1 MERRPMDASQKPMLD
16 SAVRSFQGQGFVDAV
31 VIAWELTLM
40 SFLISRQS
48 NMRPATYEPSSTAI
62 PRSFVRPGIARQ
74 NGGQV
79 GASFHDA

>member
-1 MERRPMDASQKPMLD
+1 MDASQKPMLD

-31 VIAWELTLM
+31 VTELM

-48 NMRPATYEPSSTAI
+48 KMRPATYEPSSTAI